1 MRFKV
6 ALITSLGS
14 EAWKGESQSMT
25 SLTAPDLIYDFLCS
39 ARVFAK
45 AVRDVIEGAVLRE
58 VAGGKLT
65 TSHLKLLCL
74 VAQTD
79 SATIGDVATF
89 LGVSSPAASKTVE
102 KLVRRRLLRRSDTQ
116 GDRRTSQL
124 SLTEAS
130 RRLLLIYEAARNQ
143 RAAEIFAQ
151 YPPEVIQHT
160 AELLD
165 RLASGIAAVRSA
177 AGGAQDDTC
186 MQCEIYYRSE
196 CRFGRFGSRKCFYQL
211 HRNTQDRVPKVVTSS
226 ANKSE

>member
-1 MRFKV
+1 
-6 ALITSLGS
+6 
-14 EAWKGESQSMT
+14 MT
-25 SLTAPDLIYDFLCS
+25 NLSAPDLIYDFLSS

-45 AVRDVIEGAVLRE
+45 AVRDVIEGAVLQE
-58 VAGGKLT
+58 VAGEKLT

-79 SATIGDVATF
+79 SATIGDAATF

-130 RRLLLIYEAARNQ
+130 RRLLLTYEAARNQ
-143 RAAEIFAQ
+143 KAAEIFAQ

-165 RLASGIAAVRSA
+165 RLASGISRVRTVS
-177 AGGAQDDTC
+177 GTEPEQVC

-211 HRNTQDRVPKVVTSS
+211 HRNTQEKASRVVTST
-226 ANKSE
+226 ANKSEKEA